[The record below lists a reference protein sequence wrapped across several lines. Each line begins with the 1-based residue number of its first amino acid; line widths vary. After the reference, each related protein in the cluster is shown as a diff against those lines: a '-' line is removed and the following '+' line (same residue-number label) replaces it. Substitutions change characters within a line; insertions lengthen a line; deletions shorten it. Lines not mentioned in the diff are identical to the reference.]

1 MIEFLNNSNEKPF
14 VLFKKYY
21 KKASLL
27 NENNIEAAVISSYS
41 QEKKE
46 VDSRFVNIKALD
58 NKEFIFFTN
67 YNSQKAIQF
76 YSHEQVSIIFF
87 WRSVNVQVRIK
98 AKIKKLSEHISD
110 IHFKTRSIDK
120 NALAISSQ
128 QSKIIDSY
136 KSVQNN
142 YNSVKKNKDLTLRPD
157 YWGGY
162 CFKPYYFEFWEGH
175 SSRIN
180 KRKALRRMGETWEQY
195 YLQP

>member
-14 VLFKKYY
+14 ILFKKYY
-21 KKASLL
+21 KKAYLL
-27 NENNIEAAVISSYS
+27 NEKNIEAATISSYS
-41 QEKKE
+41 LEKKE

-67 YNSQKAIQF
+67 YNSPKAIQF
-76 YSHEQVSIIFF
+76 YSHEQISVIFF
-87 WRSVNVQVRIK
+87 WRSVNIQVRIK
-98 AKIKKLSEHISD
+98 AKIRKLPEHKSD
-110 IHFKTRSIDK
+110 THFKTRAIEK

-136 KSVQNN
+136 ESVQNN

-180 KRKALRRMGETWEQY
+180 KRKALKRRGDTWEQY